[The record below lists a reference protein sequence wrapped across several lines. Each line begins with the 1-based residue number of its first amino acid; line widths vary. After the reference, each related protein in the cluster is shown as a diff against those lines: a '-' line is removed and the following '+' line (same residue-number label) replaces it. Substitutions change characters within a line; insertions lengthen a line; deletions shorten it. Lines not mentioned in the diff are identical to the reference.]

1 MNNNL
6 FSVLERYQSS
16 PENYLTESLVFVL
29 RTLLE
34 KERKIG
40 ISLLNVIF
48 SGLNGIQYGEENNIV
63 IKTQD
68 PMEEGQPDISISS
81 DERFVYIEVKRDSP
95 LGQNQISI
103 YRSMLYKRK
112 EKFRAIV
119 LLARSQAQIEDKES
133 PDRNIFWYQIHRWL
147 MDEQQKILDPV
158 CKFLIMAFIQYLEV
172 TKMAIQRVSWEYE
185 KGILAFNNLIQMMEV
200 AIRDAKLK
208 IYRVSSGWDA
218 KGYYVESTKFFCG
231 IYFDNPLI
239 ICYEKYNGKIKIE
252 TERLNLGSSTFF
264 CQNANEQTRIIRD
277 FVATNVN
284 ALRYVT

>member
-16 PENYLTESLVFVL
+16 PENYLTESFVFVL

-40 ISLLNVIF
+40 ISLLNIIC

-95 LGQNQISI
+95 LGQNQIST

-172 TKMAIQRVSWEYE
+172 TKMAIQKVSWEYE

-252 TERLNLGSSTFF
+252 TERLDLGSSTFF

-277 FVATNVN
+277 FVATSYQK
-284 ALRYVT
+284 LKD